1 VTPGRVSFIAAVAPD
16 NLDFSSPRVRRH
28 RGKRVS
34 PGPREHLY
42 RDRQTRATSLAF
54 ARHIAAYGPR
64 SHSPRARLVHVGG
77 AFARA
82 PGRIGGY
89 GVEFAVNRAKL
100 SDEVL
105 DDFDGREVSTGDA
118 ACFARGH
125 IAQVAHLPLPPE

>member
-1 VTPGRVSFIAAVAPD
+1 VIGKPALPRSLSRAASR
-16 NLDFSSPRVRRH
+16 LT
-28 RGKRVS
+28 G
-34 PGPREHLY
+34 
-42 RDRQTRATSLAF
+42 
-54 ARHIAAYGPR
+54 R
-64 SHSPRARLVHVGG
+64 SHSPRARLVDVGG

-105 DDFDGREVSTGDA
+105 DDFGGREVPTGDA

-125 IAQVAHLPLPPE
+125 IAHLPLPPE